1 MQIKDFIQTLRDYY
15 RSHGRHDLPWRS
27 PEADGS
33 FDPYKILVSE
43 IMLQQTQVSRVLPK
57 YEAFIRELPTV
68 QALAAT
74 PLGIVLV
81 AWQGLGYNRR
91 AKYLWQAAQMVMGD
105 FGGVFPCARQTLTKL
120 PGVGNNTAGAV
131 MAYAYNKPAAFVET
145 NIRTVYIHHFFHDQT
160 GVADKDILALVAE
173 TLEAWM
179 REEHDNNT
187 SGGGPGL
194 SRTFYWALMDYG
206 TYLKQ
211 TVGNKSR
218 ASMSYAKQSK
228 FTGSVRQL
236 RGKVL
241 RVLAAGPLGEAALV
255 KLLSDERTHTVLAA
269 LTDEGMVR
277 RHSGLVELP

>member
-1 MQIKDFIQTLRDYY
+1 MQVKDFIQTLRNYY
-15 RSHGRHDLPWRS
+15 QSYGRYDLPWRL
-27 PEADGS
+27 PEANGL

-43 IMLQQTQVSRVLPK
+43 IMLQQTQVPRVLPK
-57 YEAFIRELPTV
+57 YEAFIREFPTV
-68 QALAAT
+68 QALAAA
-74 PLGIVLV
+74 PLGVVLV

-91 AKYLWQAAQMVMGD
+91 AKYLWQAAQMVTGD
-105 FGGVFPCARQTLTKL
+105 FSGAFPRAQQTLSKL

-131 MAYAYNKPAAFVET
+131 MAYAYNEPVVFVET
-145 NIRTVYIHHFFHDQT
+145 NIRTVYIHHFFHGQT
-160 GVADKDILALVAE
+160 GIADKDILALVAE
-173 TLEAWM
+173 TLETWI
-179 REEHDNNT
+179 REKHYNDT
-187 SGGGPGL
+187 SGSGL

-218 ASMSYAKQSK
+218 ASMSYAKQST

-269 LTDEGMVR
+269 LANEGMVR
-277 RHSGLVELP
+277 RHNGLVELP